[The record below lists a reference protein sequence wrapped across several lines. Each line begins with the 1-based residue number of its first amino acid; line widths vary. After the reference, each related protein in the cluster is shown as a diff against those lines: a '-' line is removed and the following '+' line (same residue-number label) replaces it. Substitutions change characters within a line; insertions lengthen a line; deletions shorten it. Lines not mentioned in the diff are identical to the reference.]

1 MKTIKP
7 HIISLSNSHIISSFK
22 GKEVCVICLVVSV
35 VFEDLRKEL
44 PIIIVRAYS
53 DYFKNKQQGK
63 SKRYFSMLAWLYVF
77 F

>member
-1 MKTIKP
+1 MQPQDKPLLLPMKTIKP

-35 VFEDLRKEL
+35 VFEDLRKDL

-53 DYFKNKQQGK
+53 DYFKN
-63 SKRYFSMLAWLYVF
+63 
-77 F
+77 